1 MSQESPERRTL
12 NLRSPSIKISNDTR
26 KSVNKQASLQNKSI
40 TNLLKKKSSQI
51 KAKKTLQS
59 IDSIISKHRF
69 TNQNIDEFEYSG
81 DYRLQDSNNT
91 GH

>member
-81 DYRLQDSNNT
+81 D
-91 GH
+91 